1 LAAIGEQVRGTV
13 RHRYDEF
20 MDDWH
25 EGERHLPYTII
36 AVVAIL
42 VLGAIIVPI
51 TLSATRIEPTP
62 EKQILAERY
71 VDAISKVR
79 GIAPGDIPTVAM
91 AEKTFGTTG
100 GDACTKPIPA
110 LHRQQVV
117 HPKGSRHSFV
127 DKVGVEQLRTTMRVY
142 CPARDDRYAAWLT
155 AQARA

>member
-1 LAAIGEQVRGTV
+1 MAAIGEQVRDTV

-25 EGERHLPYTII
+25 AGERHLPYTLLF
-36 AVVAIL
+36 VSVIL
-42 VLGAIIVPI
+42 ILGAIIVPI

-62 EKQILAERY
+62 QKQILAERY
-71 VDAISKVR
+71 VEAIAKVR
-79 GIAPGDIPTVAM
+79 GVARTDIPTVAE

-110 LHRQQVV
+110 LHRALVV
-117 HPKGSRHSFV
+117 HPKGARASFV
-127 DKVGVEQLRTTMRVY
+127 DRVGVQRLRTTMRVY
-142 CPARDDRYAAWLT
+142 CPARDERYAGWLR